1 MADNPSLAPP
11 SRIETTMSEPPRTNV
26 DATLQTA
33 IASADRHS
41 SVDSPRVISS
51 DTLLA
56 GASQL
61 AILHNQTIY
70 FLRQTRFGKLIL
82 TK

>member
-1 MADNPSLAPP
+1 MMPEHVETADGADDRTAAAPP
-11 SRIETTMSEPPRTNV
+11 ARPDGSG
-26 DATLQTA
+26 A
-33 IASADRHS
+33 
-41 SVDSPRVISS
+41 SPRVVTS
-51 DTLLA
+51 DSLLA
-56 GASQL
+56 GAAQL